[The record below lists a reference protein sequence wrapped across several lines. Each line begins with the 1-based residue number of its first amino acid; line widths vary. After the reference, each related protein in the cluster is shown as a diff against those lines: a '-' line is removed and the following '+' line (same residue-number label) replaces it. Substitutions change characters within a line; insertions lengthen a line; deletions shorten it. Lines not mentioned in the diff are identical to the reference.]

1 MTTIAASADT
11 RIIVRGACP
20 HDGPDPCARFVSAED
35 GRVLERL
42 TEFGRGPTFYDCM
55 VEVEACA

>member
-1 MTTIAASADT
+1 MTTIAASADA
-11 RIIVRGACP
+11 RRIVRGACP
-20 HDGPDPCARFVSAED
+20 HDCPDPCAPFVSAED

-42 TEFGRGPTFYDCM
+42 TDFDRGPTFDDCL